1 MAESDVNLL
10 GHDEDYDVHAISGLL
25 KLYLRELPTSILTSD
40 RRDDFVKIT
49 EMEDKNEKIAALNK
63 LVHSLPEANF
73 ALLKALSGHLLRI
86 VDNSDVNKMTI
97 RNVGIVFSPTLNIP
111 AQVFSMFLHEYR
123 YIFFREGEAPAAPPP
138 QPPRS
143 PMPPMMS
150 PRTQNF
156 EFPERPTQ
164 RMTEPPR
171 TPMLPSHPA
180 AIRPPGMAQQVVSYE
195 PNYDMQP
202 QITSPTQISGPR
214 FDNIAAPSGDSSG
227 STTLAVPGSDAKN
240 NKSRRRE
247 SSMMFM
253 MGGLKKSSFQ
263 KSNNG
268 EFNPLSVP
276 DCDRADDWEYSCDGR
291 GGSVRLRRYLR
302 RTTP

>member
-1 MAESDVNLL
+1 
-10 GHDEDYDVHAISGLL
+10 
-25 KLYLRELPTSILTSD
+25 
-40 RRDDFVKIT
+40 
-49 EMEDKNEKIAALNK
+49 
-63 LVHSLPEANF
+63 
-73 ALLKALSGHLLRI
+73 
-86 VDNSDVNKMTI
+86 MTI

-123 YIFFREGEAPAAPPP
+123 YIFFRDGEAPPAPVP

-156 EFPERPTQ
+156 EFPERSAQ
-164 RMTEPPR
+164 RMMEPPR

-180 AIRPPGMAQQVVSYE
+180 AIRPPGMGPAPQVVSYE

-202 QITSPTQISGPR
+202 QISSPTQISAPR
-214 FDNIAAPSGDSSG
+214 FDNIAAPPAESSG
-227 STTLAVPGSDAKN
+227 GNSLAVPGSDAKSSR
-240 NKSRRRE
+240 SRRRE

-263 KSNNG
+263 KSNNVAMVEEDLYG
-268 EFNPLSVP
+268 
-276 DCDRADDWEYSCDGR
+276 
-291 GGSVRLRRYLR
+291 
-302 RTTP
+302 

>member
-1 MAESDVNLL
+1 VSSKADHSTESDVNLL
-10 GHDEDYDVHAISGLL
+10 AHDEYYDVHAISGLL
-25 KLYLRELPTSILTSD
+25 KLYLRELPASILTSE

-49 EMEDKNEKIAALNK
+49 EIEDKNEKITALNK

-123 YIFFREGEAPAAPPP
+123 YIFFRDADGNPPAFAPPTAAPP

-156 EFPERPTQ
+156 DFPER
-164 RMTEPPR
+164 RMMEPPR

-180 AIRPPGMAQQVVSYE
+180 AIRPPGMAQQTVAYE
-195 PNYDMQP
+195 PNYENQP
-202 QITSPTQISGPR
+202 QISSPTQISSPR
-214 FDNIAAPSGDSSG
+214 FDIPPPSNDSSSG
-227 STTLAVPGSDAKN
+227 NSLAVPGADAKS

-253 MGGLKKSSFQ
+253 MGGLKKSPFQ
-263 KSNNG
+263 KSPNG
-268 EFNPLSVP
+268 EP
-276 DCDRADDWEYSCDGR
+276 DPSSSLER
-291 GGSVRLRRYLR
+291 
-302 RTTP
+302 

>member
-1 MAESDVNLL
+1 
-10 GHDEDYDVHAISGLL
+10 VHAISGLL
-25 KLYLRELPTSILTSD
+25 KLYLRELPASILTSE

-49 EMEDKNEKIAALNK
+49 EIEDKNEKITALNN

-123 YIFFREGEAPAAPPP
+123 YIFFRDADGNVPALAPAAASPLP

-143 PMPPMMS
+143 PMPPMIQS

-156 EFPERPTQ
+156 EFPER
-164 RMTEPPR
+164 RMMEPPR

-180 AIRPPGMAQQVVSYE
+180 AIRPPGMAQQTIAYE
-195 PNYDMQP
+195 PNYDNQP
-202 QITSPTQISGPR
+202 QISSPTFNSNR
-214 FDNIAAPSGDSSG
+214 FGEIAPSSDSSSG
-227 STTLAVPGSDAKN
+227 TSLAVPGADAKS

-268 EFNPLSVP
+268 KPAQHPFPI
-276 DCDRADDWEYSCDGR
+276 
-291 GGSVRLRRYLR
+291 
-302 RTTP
+302 